1 MKLLV
6 HLHLYY
12 RDQLPWFIGKLNN
25 LTGFDWDLVVTG
37 AYDDP
42 DSRKALEALKPD
54 VRFVKVPNMGYD
66 IWPFI
71 HVIKTTDLSGYD
83 CVLKIHTKA
92 PFLNTIHLAGQRLSG
107 YDWRD
112 ILVNP
117 LIGSTEIVL
126 ENMILLR
133 HNPRVGMLCS
143 AKMFIRTEFKE
154 DRRLLT
160 RELRRLGL
168 LTADRRFCAGT
179 MFIARPAVLEYL
191 KSDKISQEMF
201 SEQMQSHFRGSM
213 AHVYERI
220 LSIAVPA
227 LGYKVKTV
235 GVSRSGKV
243 ASSLCDMV
251 GKPLKY
257 CFNIERMRDSEA
269 KYLTLMGFRFRLDD
283 GPGTPMRIRRLR
295 RP

>member
-12 RDQLPWFIGKLNN
+12 RDQLPWFIGRLNN

-37 AYDDP
+37 ACDP
-42 DSRKALEALKPD
+42 DSRKALQQLKPD
-54 VRFVKVPNMGYD
+54 VRFVEVPNVGYD

-71 HVIKTTDLSGYD
+71 YVVKTTDLSIYD
-83 CVLKIHTKA
+83 CVVKLHTKA
-92 PFLNTIHLAGQRLSG
+92 PFLKTMHVAGQHLSG
-107 YDWRD
+107 YDWRN
-112 ILVNP
+112 ILVDP
-117 LIGSTEIVL
+117 LIGSTEIIL
-126 ENMILLR
+126 DNMILLR

-143 AKMFIRTEFKE
+143 AKMFIRTELKE

-168 LTADRRFCAGT
+168 STPDRRFCAGT
-179 MFIARPAVLEYL
+179 MFMARPAVLEYL
-191 KSDKISQEMF
+191 KSDKICQEMF

-227 LGYKVKTV
+227 LGYRVKPV
-235 GVSRSGKV
+235 GVSRSGMV
-243 ASSLCDMV
+243 ASGFLDIV
-251 GKPLKY
+251 QKPFKY
-257 CFNIERMRDSEA
+257 CFNVERMRDSEA

-283 GPGTPMRIRRLR
+283 GPGTPIRIRRLR